1 MTRLTWK
8 DLHGIFLNNNIGLQN
23 NMFSIIPFTS
33 NYIPLYKGSMG
44 FFSRNISGGKIT
56 SICAFF
62 FIHDDA
68 SFTFSKMSNC
78 YLSK

>member
-33 NYIPLYKGSMG
+33 NYIPLCKGSMG

-56 SICAFF
+56 SLCAFF

-68 SFTFSKMSNC
+68 SFMFSKMSKC
-78 YLSK
+78 YLCK